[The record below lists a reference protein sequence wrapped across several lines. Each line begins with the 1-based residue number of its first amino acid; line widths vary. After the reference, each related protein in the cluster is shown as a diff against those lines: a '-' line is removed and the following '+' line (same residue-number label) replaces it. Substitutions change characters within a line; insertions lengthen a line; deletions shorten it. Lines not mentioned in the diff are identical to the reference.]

1 MTRNTTIKRRIMDY
15 LASGKPLTASEAQS
29 RFGCANFRATI
40 SDIKSQVEAYGNWA
54 IVTQP
59 TKTTGKNRYAMVSRN
74 G

>member
-1 MTRNTTIKRRIMDY
+1 MTRSNTIKRRIMDY
-15 LASGKPLTASEAQS
+15 LASGKTLTASEAQS

-54 IVTQP
+54 IVTET
-59 TKTTGKNRYAMVSRN
+59 TKTTGKNRYAMVSLN